1 MLSDKHS
8 QEGNVFL
15 RGLQRLISGTYTKL
29 LDRALKRP
37 VAALLIALALFLG
50 SLSLFGVVGFSL
62 FPRSEKPMFL
72 VNIET
77 PIGTNLYKTDSIAR
91 YAEQVVLRQDKV
103 KAVYTNVG
111 KGNPRVYYNA
121 YRSAT
126 RPATSPSSS
135 SVWSPVQKPAEL
147 EAVVSALRDSF
158 RTTPTRASKSSSLN
172 KARPSKRPSPS
183 ASSAKTSTACAPPPA
198 ASKSCLSQPKE
209 RFTSTT
215 R

>member
-1 MLSDKHS
+1 M
-8 QEGNVFL
+8 
-15 RGLQRLISGTYTKL
+15 

-62 FPRSEKPMFL
+62 FPRAKPMFL

-111 KGNPRVYYNA
+111 KGNPRVYYNEIQ
-121 YRSAT
+121 RNG
-126 RPATSPSSS
+126 PATSPSSS
-135 SVWSPVQKPAEL
+135 SVWAVELPEL

-158 RTTPTRASKSSSLN
+158 RTTRRAH
-172 KARPSKRPSPS
+172 R
-183 ASSAKTSTACAPPPA
+183 
-198 ASKSCLSQPKE
+198 SQAV
-209 RFTSTT
+209 
-215 R
+215 